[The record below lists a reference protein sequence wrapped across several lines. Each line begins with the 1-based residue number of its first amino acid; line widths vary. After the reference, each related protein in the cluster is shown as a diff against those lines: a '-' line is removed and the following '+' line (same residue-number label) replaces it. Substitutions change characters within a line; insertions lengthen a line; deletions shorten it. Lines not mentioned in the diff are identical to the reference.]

1 MCVCVCV
8 CCRESRISGEGEESK
23 SLTDSKLQIKGFS
36 SASLLA
42 AEDILVKLSHALG
55 MSHTSSQRCAPA
67 AEMPAAGGEKL

>member
-1 MCVCVCV
+1 MCVCVCVCV

-55 MSHTSSQRCAPA
+55 MSHTSSRR
-67 AEMPAAGGEKL
+67 